1 MKRFSSPQNS
11 PRGTVSVIAL
21 IICAVG
27 TLGLLGMVSIMQARV
42 IQVNALDDECL
53 RRVREFNG
61 RQLAKD
67 YAFRRIWTSSS
78 GTAETV
84 EIPNGWG
91 RISVPAWNQ
100 VAFTTTQRSSVYNQ
114 TGPDPSGLPY
124 QMAVNISV
132 FNLRDTTGNWVTT
145 TSKTVSTRI
154 QSRAL
159 ANTGVLLDARSQD
172 ATRTVSGN
180 LRVYGNALVWQPS
193 ASNNTFSFLANQF
206 SGYSETVS
214 KSGVAVQNLAGSGAL
229 TPLNYPGL
237 TFPNWFA
244 AAGSP
249 LSPGSYPSLFAD
261 DWGPF
266 NSNAVAV
273 SLTERATALG
283 AITLAGNATYNQG
296 GITANGSGAF
306 TINLNSLNLP
316 SMVLTGPV
324 TIAFTGQAT
333 AADQIAVENLA
344 PVVVVISSA
353 ATTSIT
359 FSGNNSRPLILAFT
373 STDVATLPLSF
384 PSGADYRLHVLADR
398 QPLSLTSPGTVTL
411 RGGITTDDDLTVTAG
426 TFDLRAET
434 ARPEWF
440 DQLLWR
446 SFWVETYQQL

>member
-1 MKRFSSPQNS
+1 MKRFSSTQNS
-11 PRGTVSVIAL
+11 LRGTVSVIAL

-78 GTAETV
+78 GAAETV

-180 LRVYGNALVWQPS
+180 LRVYGKALVWQPS
-193 ASNNTFSFLANQF
+193 ASNNNFSFSANQF

-229 TPLNYPGL
+229 TPSNYPGL

-244 AAGSP
+244 AAVAA
-249 LSPGSYPSLFAD
+249 GSYPTIYED

-266 NSNAVAV
+266 NSNLVI
-273 SLTERATALG
+273 SSFTQRTIALG
-283 AITLAGNATYNQG
+283 AISLAGNATYNQS

-316 SMVLTGPV
+316 SVVLTGPV

-333 AADQIAVENLA
+333 AAEQIAVENMA
-344 PVVVVISSA
+344 PVIVVVSPSS
-353 ATTSIT
+353 TTSVT

-373 STDVATLPLSF
+373 STDTATLPLSF

-398 QPLSLTSPGTVTL
+398 QALSLTSPGTVTL

-440 DQLLWR
+440 DQPLWR